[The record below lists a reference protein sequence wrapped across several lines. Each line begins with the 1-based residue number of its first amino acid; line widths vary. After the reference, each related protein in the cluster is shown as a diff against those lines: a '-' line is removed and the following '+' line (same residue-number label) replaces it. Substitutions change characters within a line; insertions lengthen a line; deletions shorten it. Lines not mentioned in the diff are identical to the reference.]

1 MAAALGVKLARA
13 GERKSTR
20 GKSPAC
26 DVFPAFLPAVR
37 GRNRKGET
45 RKGGNGEINLSTLPP
60 LLRSCS
66 SSLQLPAGQVLFF
79 PARGARAAPS
89 RRGPDPELARPRPRA
104 HTAPSQARPRPRARA
119 APKQARRSAGP
130 SRVCLPRSS
139 SSSSPP
145 LPLFLRHDSLLDMA
159 ADSPS
164 LFI

>member
-45 RKGGNGEINLSTLPP
+45 RKGGKGEINLSMLPP
-60 LLRSCS
+60 LLWSCS
-66 SSLQLPAGQVLFF
+66 SSLRLPAGQVL
-79 PARGARAAPS
+79 RARAAPS

-119 APKQARRSAGP
+119 APSQARRSAGP
-130 SRVCLPRSS
+130 SWVCLPRSS